1 MDGETNL
8 KSQTRGLADC
18 RGDDWFLEG
27 RSSLNNIKE
36 RKTEREDKSLAQK
49 TERKQQNNNVA
60 YKHEEVSKGSIALAN
75 F

>member
-27 RSSLNNIKE
+27 RSSLNNKKE
-36 RKTEREDKSLAQK
+36 RKKEKGRQIVSTKN
-49 TERKQQNNNVA
+49 RKEA
-60 YKHEEVSKGSIALAN
+60 TK
-75 F
+75 

>member
-8 KSQTRGLADC
+8 KSQTRRLADC

-27 RSSLNNIKE
+27 RSSLNNKEE
-36 RKTEREDKSLAQK
+36 RKKAQK

-60 YKHEEVSKGSIALAN
+60 YKYEDVSKGSIVLAN